1 MSFIGARIFANRFVL
16 KEKLS
21 SGSFGVVYLVHD
33 RATNID
39 CALKVEKE
47 ENIETKTLE
56 REISILTLLD

>member
-1 MSFIGARIFANRFVL
+1 MSLISAKIFANRFVY
-16 KEKLS
+16 KSKLS

-56 REISILTLLD
+56 REISIMSLLE